1 MFSLPLSYLERHLFV
16 EVQGQKWLLDT
27 GSPTTF
33 GNSTSLRLGG
43 DEYPVANSGMGITVD
58 SLTEHVPVEM
68 VGLLGMD
75 VLGQYDFVLDLP
87 NHRLLL
93 SREPIEREGVTLD
106 LDEYMDVPL
115 VYATVRGQ
123 ELRMF
128 LDTGAMISFLQK
140 DLVSDLKPVGSFVD
154 FYPMHGTFET
164 PLFKLEHELGGV
176 RFVASAGVLPEF
188 LNMMLSLAGAD
199 GVLGNQFLVQRPV
212 LLSLRNRVAVL
223 LDPDPKDE
231 GGPEAAP

>member
-1 MFSLPLSYLERHLFV
+1 MFTLPLSYLERHLFV

-33 GNSTSLRLGG
+33 GNSKSLRLGG

-58 SLTEHVPVEM
+58 SLTEHVPVEV

-164 PLFKLEHELGGV
+164 PLFELEHELGGV

-212 LLSLRNRVAVL
+212 LLSLRNHVAVL